1 MLAPCSCY
9 PELTEMDI
17 FRKMFGEE
25 PRQPIPPEEL
35 EQAADEASLAVASA
49 LMVALERR
57 DDEMGLSAH
66 SARVA
71 ILADRIATLL
81 DLDEPLRALL
91 RHTALIHEVGMIGV
105 PAELIR
111 KRGILTPEELAQ
123 VHHQA
128 EIGAAIA
135 DATVGALAATVIR
148 HQYDDY
154 ASLRDRLGDDPAA
167 LLLAGILRTADV
179 VDAISQPR
187 PYQPALSPTTRR
199 NLLRAGAGSR
209 FDPLAVDAYLSTA
222 A

>member
-1 MLAPCSCY
+1 
-9 PELTEMDI
+9 MDL
-17 FRKMFGEE
+17 FHRMFGDQ
-25 PRQPIPPEEL
+25 PRQTPPQEEL
-35 EQAADEASLAVASA
+35 ERAADEASLAVASA

-57 DDEMGLSAH
+57 DDEMGFSAH

-71 ILADRIATLL
+71 LLADRIATLL

-105 PAELIR
+105 PAELIN
-111 KRGILTPEELAQ
+111 KRGILTPDELAQ
-123 VHHQA
+123 IHHQA

-135 DATVGALAATVIR
+135 EATCGPLAATVIR

-187 PYQPALSPTTRR
+187 PYQPPLPPATRR

-209 FDPLAVDAYLSTA
+209 FDPAAVDAYLSTA